1 MHGTKGKNHRLGGQ
15 IMTNEKTKQFFELF
29 KKNQRLFEK
38 LLKNKASEEDG
49 KTVELCLTEIYFNSQ
64 RVIKLI
70 DKISKTNLTK
80 GNLNS
85 LLSNL
90 IDLETEIYL
99 EMAGWIKELKNP
111 LKDVIDKVGSLEGD
125 KSGTDVTR
133 KTFQSSMK
141 QLDVHLEKMRYYTT
155 HYKPKKKRKK

>member
-1 MHGTKGKNHRLGGQ
+1 
-15 IMTNEKTKQFFELF
+15 MTNEKTKQFFELF

-49 KTVELCLTEIYFNSQ
+49 KTVELCLTELYSASQ

-70 DKISKTNLTK
+70 DRISKTKTNFTK

-85 LLSNL
+85 ILGDL

-125 KSGTDVTR
+125 KSGTDVAR

-141 QLDVHLEKMRYYTT
+141 QLDVHLEKMRYYTN
-155 HYKPKKKRKK
+155 HYKPKRKGRG